1 MERLVSTGRFGAR
14 AVYKLYAATV
24 AAGICLVLYYRA
36 ARVPTGDKASG
47 GRAPAWL
54 WLGMLAAELWFGL
67 CWVVAQSVRWRPVRR
82 RVFSDRLAA
91 RQHGNN
97 NLPCVD
103 IFVCT
108 ADPRSEPPS
117 LVVSTVLS
125 AMAYNYPA
133 DKLSV
138 YVSDDG
144 CSALTFYALWEA
156 SRFAKL
162 WLPFCRRHGIEPRSP
177 AAYFLESET
186 TEVDQPGD
194 VHCSVQEWSLVKES
208 YREMTQRIA
217 SVALQGTVPE
227 EIRAMHKG
235 FYEWGSGVAS
245 QNHPP
250 IVQVLIDGKSPNVVD
265 NEGSLLPT
273 LVYMA
278 REKRPQYHHNFKAG
292 AMNALIRVSSA
303 ISNSPIILN
312 VDCDVYSNNSN
323 SIRDA
328 MCFFLDEEMGHK
340 VGFVQYPQNYTNLTK
355 NDIYGNSLNV
365 INEVELCGMDGVG
378 GPAYIGTGCFHRRET
393 ICGISFTENYKEDWE
408 RGITAKPLERM
419 DEIEEQAKSL
429 ATCAY
434 EHNNT
439 EWGREA
445 GVKYGCPVEDVIT
458 GLAIQ
463 CRGWASVY
471 YNPSRKAFLG
481 LAPTTLA
488 QTLLQHRRFAEGN
501 FSILLSRYCPFLFG
515 HGKVRLC
522 LQMGYCIYGLWAPS
536 SIPTLY
542 YVVVPPLAF
551 LNGIPLFPEITSP
564 WIIPFM
570 YVSAATYAYSLYEA
584 VSSGDTLRGWW
595 NGQRMW
601 IIKRTTSY
609 LLATIDTISRMLG
622 LSTMAFAIT
631 PKVSDEGQSR
641 RYEQELMEF
650 GPSASLEL
658 VIVAATALLSLAC
671 LAGGMGRAVAS
682 GCGVSCLNK
691 FFLQIVLC
699 GALVATNVPVYEAMF
714 VRKDRGRM
722 ALRVTVAAIG
732 LVLPACLIRANI
744 F

>member
-1 MERLVSTGRFGAR
+1 MERLFSTERFGAR
-14 AVYKLYAATV
+14 ALYKLYAATV

-36 ARVPTGDKASG
+36 AHAPAGDEDVG
-47 GRAPAWL
+47 GRAAAWL

-67 CWVVAQSVRWRPVRR
+67 CWVVAQSVRWCPVRR
-82 RVFSDRLAA
+82 RVFSDRLPA
-91 RQHGNN
+91 RQHDNNN

-117 LVVSTVLS
+117 LVVSAVLS
-125 AMAYNYPA
+125 VMAYNYPP

-162 WLPFCRRHGIEPRSP
+162 WLPFCRRHGVDPRSP
-177 AAYFLESET
+177 AAYFSESET
-186 TEVDQPGD
+186 TEVDQLGD
-194 VHCSVQEWSLVKES
+194 VHCSVQEWSLVK
-208 YREMTQRIA
+208 
-217 SVALQGTVPE
+217 
-227 EIRAMHKG
+227 
-235 FYEWGSGVAS
+235 
-245 QNHPP
+245 
-250 IVQVLIDGKSPNVVD
+250 
-265 NEGSLLPT
+265 
-273 LVYMA
+273 
-278 REKRPQYHHNFKAG
+278 
-292 AMNALIRVSSA
+292 IRVSSA

-393 ICGISFTENYKEDWE
+393 ICGRRFTEDYKEDWE

-515 HGKVRLC
+515 HGK
-522 LQMGYCIYGLWAPS
+522 
-536 SIPTLY
+536 
-542 YVVVPPLAF
+542 
-551 LNGIPLFPEITSP
+551 ITSP

-584 VSSGDTLRGWW
+584 LSSGDTLRGWW

-601 IIKRTTSY
+601 TIKRITSY
-609 LLATIDTISRMLG
+609 LLAMIDTVSRMLG
-622 LSTMAFAIT
+622 LSAMAFAIT
-631 PKVSDEGQSR
+631 PKVSDDEGQSR

-671 LAGGMGRAVAS
+671 LAGGLGWAVAN

-699 GALVATNVPVYEAMF
+699 GALVATNVPVYEAIF